1 VPPAVGAVGSSTC
14 APPGAVGM
22 VGDGDGF
29 GIGAAL
35 TGPTPNG
42 SVVMAM
48 PAAIAAALAAR

>member
-14 APPGAVGM
+14 APPGVLGM
-22 VGDGDGF
+22 VGDGGF

-48 PAAIAAALAAR
+48 PAAIAAALEVR